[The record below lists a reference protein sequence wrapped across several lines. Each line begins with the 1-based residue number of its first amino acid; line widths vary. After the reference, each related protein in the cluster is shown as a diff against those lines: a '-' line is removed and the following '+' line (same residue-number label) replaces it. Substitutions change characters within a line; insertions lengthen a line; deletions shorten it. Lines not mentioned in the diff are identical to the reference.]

1 MIYKYTGTGNT
12 GVFSWLLQR
21 ISGVAIAI
29 LGTLIF
35 YQMIFN
41 GMHNLSSMIILF
53 SAFAVWHTFSGF
65 KMITDDYVSCIKLR
79 LFLLIFYWGV
89 GLALFI
95 TAVVFFVA
103 NYM

>member
-12 GVFSWLLQR
+12 GTFSWLLQR
-21 ISGVAIAI
+21 ISGIAIAI
-29 LGTLIF
+29 IGGVIF

-41 GMHNLSSMIILF
+41 GMHNLSSMMILLA
-53 SAFAVWHTFSGF
+53 AFGVWHTFSGF
-65 KMITDDYVSCIKLR
+65 KMITDDYVSSIKLR
-79 LFLLIFYWGV
+79 LLLLIFYWGA